1 MSTESGRCPVSPPEA
16 PAGNVASYV
25 AVQCRGMEL
34 LGFTFGGSVGVCVH
48 QLAVELWKRYDTPR
62 VSVQK
67 KIEELKIKLTHCTK
81 EQIRV
86 LRKASIIGNF
96 RATYLSLHDAEILC
110 DALEFSRKKRGLR
123 KHALKSTGA
132 DRSLRREEMRAKKMA
147 LRRALTAEC
156 CPSKPVDN
164 TDNAREIVYEESAL
178 NRDTIDSPAE
188 RGRPPCISEDLLQ
201 DDQQERQTC
210 TGAEN
215 YSCSAIGT
223 LLLAEDSCTL
233 PGRKDCEIETELIR
247 NEFLVNPPNSTE
259 PSFPQRMDESSCSHL
274 YTTDSMHQSVDV
286 VQQYWY
292 IKQPTQC
299 LQNSPDSFRHTDS
312 AKCPPTTLTL
322 RRSISR
328 IRSPS
333 FCSSG
338 DLEEQSP
345 RCALSSRSHSS
356 ATSPTKSSPERFLL
370 LDSGDSDFEA
380 ATVAVNSNQNNC
392 SSGPPHYC
400 HKYRGIPHKGKQLR
414 GSLSSSGD
422 LDEQRLCSSGN
433 CSSVDEGG
441 TSLSTTP
448 GETVGQSDNYRGGS
462 YGLVYVQWTAPKVV
476 CVYTQTWRTDLTA
489 SSLWCAD

>member
-1 MSTESGRCPVSPPEA
+1 MSTDSKRPAVPPPVTPTS
-16 PAGNVASYV
+16 NVALYV

-34 LGFTFGGSVGVCVH
+34 LGFTFGGSVAVCVH

-86 LRKASIIGNF
+86 LRKASIIENF
-96 RATYLSLHDAEILC
+96 RATYVSLHDAEILC
-110 DALEFSRKKRGLR
+110 DALELSRKKRGLR

-132 DRSLRREEMRAKKMA
+132 DRSLRREELRAKKMA
-147 LRRALTAEC
+147 LRRAMTAEF
-156 CPSKPVDN
+156 CPSKLDN
-164 TDNAREIVYEESAL
+164 ENEIVYAECAL
-178 NRDTIDSPAE
+178 NRDTIDSAAE
-188 RGRPPCISEDLLQ
+188 RGSPPCTSEDLLQ
-201 DDQQERQTC
+201 NNQQEKQASTA
-210 TGAEN
+210 AEN

-223 LLLAEDSCTL
+223 FLLAEDSYTL
-233 PGRKDCEIETELIR
+233 PGYKDCEVETELVR
-247 NEFLVNPPNSTE
+247 NDYLVNPPDSTE
-259 PSFPQRMDESSCSHL
+259 PSVPRRMDESSCSDL
-274 YTTDSMHQSVDV
+274 YTTDSMLQSVDV

-292 IKQPTQC
+292 IKQPAQC
-299 LQNSPDSFRHTDS
+299 LQNSSDRLRHADSS
-312 AKCPPTTLTL
+312 KCPPTTLTL
-322 RRSISR
+322 RRSVSR

-333 FCSSG
+333 FCSSA

-345 RCALSSRSHSS
+345 RHVSSRSHSS

-400 HKYRGIPHKGKQLR
+400 HHYRGIPHKGKQLR
-414 GSLSSSGD
+414 EMGGSLSSSGD
-422 LDEQRLCSSGN
+422 LDEQRVCSSGN

-441 TSLSTTP
+441 TPTT
-448 GETVGQSDNYRGGS
+448 GEIVGPQGI
-462 YGLVYVQWTAPKVV
+462 
-476 CVYTQTWRTDLTA
+476 
-489 SSLWCAD
+489 